1 MSLLDRIDVLKKV
14 VDVLPVGVWLMDETG
29 RILYG
34 NSAGQ
39 RIVGGAE
46 RAGVDR
52 FGAYKGWWVATGK
65 PIAGD
70 EWAASR
76 AIYKGEIAINEE
88 IEIECLDGTH
98 KVILNSAMPIRNES
112 GAIVGAM
119 VVDNDITER
128 KRFEEH
134 LRSLADR
141 DPLTNA
147 YNRRALFDFLDAE
160 IHRVRRYGE
169 ALSVIMFDVDHFK
182 DVNDD
187 HGHAVGDRV
196 LVATAEIVREELR
209 GMDRLARY
217 GGDEFLIIAPNTSG
231 AKAVA
236 LAERLRA
243 SIAGASFDTHGRV
256 TCSFGVCQFD
266 GEEDADNFIR
276 RADHLMYRAKRSG
289 RNAVAAE

>member
-39 RIVGGAE
+39 RIVGGAHT
-46 RAGVDR
+46 AGVDR
-52 FGAYKGWWVATGK
+52 FRASKGWWVATGK
-65 PIAGD
+65 PIAVD

-76 AIYKGEIAINEE
+76 AIHKGEIAINEE

-98 KVILNSAMPIRNES
+98 KVILNSAIPIRNEN

-128 KRFEEH
+128 KRFEDH

-160 IHRVRRYGE
+160 IHRVRRYGD
-169 ALSVIMFDVDHFK
+169 ALSVIMFDIDHFK

-196 LVATAEIVREELR
+196 LVAIAEIVREELR
-209 GMDRLARY
+209 SMDRLARH

-231 AKAVA
+231 AKAVT

-243 SIAGASFDTHGRV
+243 SIAGASFDTRGRV

-266 GEEDADNFIR
+266 GGEDADNFIR
-276 RADHLMYRAKRSG
+276 RADQLMYRAKRSG